1 MKTPLPREMGVSRL
15 PAQSDMSRKQA
26 KMQTIS
32 PKSQTSPF
40 SQIISPVKLLFFLQY
55 DNTTD
60 DLNPN

>member
-1 MKTPLPREMGVSRL
+1 
-15 PAQSDMSRKQA
+15 
-26 KMQTIS
+26 MQTIS